1 MLDRFDHLKGTYE
14 QSVFPV
20 TPATGQVPE
29 EMKGALPHQWPPF
42 IRNMMHYPSPMVKMG
57 TLAAA
62 GISLVLSL
70 IILAALL

>member
-1 MLDRFDHLKGTYE
+1 
-14 QSVFPV
+14 
-20 TPATGQVPE
+20 
-29 EMKGALPHQWPPF
+29 MKGALPHQWPPF